1 MAKARKDLRGRSLRK
16 GEVQRQSDKRYMYT
30 YRDPLGRRKYI
41 YAMDLAELREKEAKL
56 MKDQLDG
63 LDLYVAGKASLNET
77 FDRYMSAKYN
87 LRESTRSA
95 YEYTYDHYVRDTF
108 GRKRIAEIKYSDVL
122 QFYYY
127 LLNQKEISLG
137 TLDSIHC
144 LLHPTFQLAVRD
156 EIIRKNPTDGV
167 MKEISRESGKNRGVR
182 HALTVQQQRAFME
195 YIANHPIYF
204 HWWPMF
210 TILLG
215 TGCRIGEALGL
226 RWQDLDFENR
236 VISINHSLVYYQTRD
251 SKKCM
256 LRVSLPKTEAGIRT
270 IPMLDIVKDAFE
282 MLHEEQEE
290 NGFNETEID
299 GMTGF
304 IFCNR
309 FGGVPNPQTVN
320 HTIKRILNQY
330 NADEVVR
337 AKKERREPII
347 LPDFSCHHLR
357 HTFCTRLCEH
367 ETNLKVIQAIM
378 GHKNIETTMD
388 IYAEA
393 TEEKKQESFENLAAN
408 LTRCAR

>member
-127 LLNQKEISLG
+127 LLNQKERSLG

-408 LTRCAR
+408 LDIF

>member
-1 MAKARKDLRGRSLRK
+1 MAKTRKDLRGRSLRK
-16 GEVQRQSDKRYMYT
+16 GEVQRASDKRYMYT
-30 YRDPLGRRKYI
+30 YTDPLGRRKFI
-41 YAMDLAELREKEAKL
+41 YANDLTQLREKEEKL
-56 MKDQLDG
+56 LKDQLDG
-63 LDLYVAGKASLNET
+63 LDIYVAGKATLNET
-77 FDRYMSAKYN
+77 FDRYISTKYN
-87 LRESTRSA
+87 LRESTRSS
-95 YEYTYDHYVRDTF
+95 YLYTYDHYVRETF
-108 GRKRIAEIKYSDVL
+108 GLKRIAEIKYSDVL
-122 QFYYY
+122 QFYYH
-127 LLNQKEISLG
+127 LLNQQGISLG
-137 TLDSIHC
+137 TLDSVHC

-182 HALTVQQQRAFME
+182 HALTIEQQRCFME
-195 YIANHPIYF
+195 YIANHPIYY

-236 VISINHSLVYYQTRD
+236 VISINHSLVYYPANG
-251 SKKCM
+251 SNKCV
-256 LRVSLPKTEAGIRT
+256 LRVSLPKTDAGIRT

-282 MLHEEQEE
+282 MLYEEQKE

-309 FGGVPNPQTVN
+309 FGSVPNPQTVN
-320 HTIKRILNQY
+320 HTIKRIANNY

-337 AKKERREPII
+337 ARKEHRDPII
-347 LPDFSCHHLR
+347 LPNFSCHHLR
-357 HTFCTRLCEH
+357 HTFCTRLCEN
-367 ETNLKVIQAIM
+367 ETNLKVIQSIM
-378 GHKNIETTMD
+378 GHKNIETTLD

-393 TEEKKQESFENLAAN
+393 TEKKKQESFENLAAK
-408 LTRCAR
+408 LDIF

>member
-1 MAKARKDLRGRSLRK
+1 MAKTRKDLRGRSLRK
-16 GEVQRQSDKRYMYT
+16 GEVQRASDKRYMYT
-30 YRDPLGRRKYI
+30 YTDPLGRRKFI
-41 YAMDLAELREKEAKL
+41 YANDLTQLREKEEKL
-56 MKDQLDG
+56 LKDQLDG
-63 LDLYVAGKASLNET
+63 LDIYVAGKATLNET
-77 FDRYMSAKYN
+77 FDRYISTKYN
-87 LRESTRSA
+87 LRESTRSS
-95 YEYTYDHYVRDTF
+95 YLYTYDHYVRETF
-108 GRKRIAEIKYSDVL
+108 GLKRIAEIKYSDVL
-122 QFYYY
+122 QFYYH
-127 LLNQKEISLG
+127 LLNQQGISLG
-137 TLDSIHC
+137 TLDSVHC

-182 HALTVQQQRAFME
+182 HALTIEQQRCFME
-195 YIANHPIYF
+195 YIANHPIYY

-236 VISINHSLVYYQTRD
+236 VISINHSLVYYPVNG
-251 SKKCM
+251 SNKCV
-256 LRVSLPKTEAGIRT
+256 LRVSLPKTDAGIRT

-282 MLHEEQEE
+282 MLYEEQKE

-309 FGGVPNPQTVN
+309 FGAVPNPQTVN
-320 HTIKRILNQY
+320 HTIKRIANNY

-337 AKKERREPII
+337 AKKEHRDPII
-347 LPDFSCHHLR
+347 LPNFSCHHLR
-357 HTFCTRLCEH
+357 HTFCTRLCEN
-367 ETNLKVIQAIM
+367 ETNLKVIQSIM
-378 GHKNIETTMD
+378 GHKNIETTLD

-393 TEEKKQESFENLAAN
+393 TEKKKQESFENLAAK
-408 LTRCAR
+408 LDIF